1 MAEDLAQVRR
11 LSEAIFWRIQL
22 EEFGQEAL
30 AGLQAWIAGSANNR
44 ATWLRVQCIW
54 SFFDKNSLEPEMMK
68 LRRGSLDRLQRIS
81 APRNPKRIEDS

>member
-44 ATWLRVQCIW
+44 ATWLRVQYIW
-54 SFFDKNSLEPEMMK
+54 SFFGKNSLEPEIVELRQGSLER
-68 LRRGSLDRLQRIS
+68 LRRMS
-81 APRNPKRIEDS
+81 PRQNPKPIEDS